1 MKPRTNTVDSKLLPN
16 RLTTVHGKSGR
27 GKGPLKTLQRG
38 ANKAADIKLKPF
50 TGKVFYLD
58 LPSNKHAESL
68 EKDLENLGG
77 TIEKFLSKDINYIIS
92 NRSEAKFVQTT
103 GKNSPV
109 PSPDSVQN
117 PGNTSPHLSSRRE
130 SHEGSPHRAL
140 EMISRGKSFVKKV
153 IKEQEFVPGNNI
165 LSNALAWGVR
175 ILYIDDVK
183 AYIARRKEAFVT
195 TKSVVAVKGDK
206 CNRTGQS
213 NSHRAKGKLKKPFI
227 KVEAIN
233 RHYRPLYIQLDCYP
247 EINYHGPNPWSP
259 FDVDKKSKANDKQ
272 YKGKASYFYLFGSKS
287 KGHKMAF
294 SEKNCKMDTKI
305 METLKEKKKK
315 GYCECC
321 MMKYEDLKI
330 HLKSEHH
337 KKFSESTEFN
347 VVDKIISRFDYDFV
361 EFQRDKMKRTKCSIG
376 VNTHEFTKISIEGMH
391 EEVRRPPK
399 EHVEGNR
406 SAVMWSIKNNERVS
420 GWENKPSSL
429 SFQGKEIVSSGTL
442 NSPSQMLP
450 LSTPSHVSI
459 SEMLLL
465 STFVNN
471 KSSGEGVINFG
482 NPKKDTTLHSLSL
495 CQGEERTSIIS
506 KVCTSEQL
514 RHIGRLP
521 VERSHSFA
529 EESSRKHLFDEDM
542 CGSRPQPDTT
552 VCSDSDESKTRLCTF
567 SKNNLQ
573 QKRKE
578 QENTILHVPKHSR
591 VTDHN
596 APDTA
601 AAALENPCSPLQTQ
615 MVFGKSKSE
624 ELMPE
629 IITPLFNIT
638 AHKNTELSPIP
649 QTVFT
654 SSPCMKLHRKVR
666 FSAVYGRNK
675 KKAQDHR
682 MEISMLTKERCL
694 TEESEAPSLPLKNL
708 LELFQT
714 SEDSGS
720 EFSGFTDLSSQKM
733 SEMWDNDQPENILSL
748 FAQTSSLSSFLGF

>member
-1 MKPRTNTVDSKLLPN
+1 MKPRSNTVDSKLLPN
-16 RLTTVHGKSGR
+16 RLTAHGKSGR
-27 GKGPLKTLQRG
+27 SKGMLKTLQRE

-58 LPSNKHAESL
+58 LPSNKHTENL
-68 EKDLENLGG
+68 EKDLQDLGG
-77 TIEKFLSKDINYIIS
+77 SIEKFLSKDINYIIS
-92 NRSEAKFVQTT
+92 NRSEAKFVQAA

-117 PGNTSPHLSSRRE
+117 AGNTSPHLSSRRE

-140 EMISRGKSFVKKV
+140 EMISRGKSLVKKV
-153 IKEQEFVPGNNI
+153 IREQEFVPGNSI

-183 AYIARRKEAFVT
+183 AYIVRRKEALVT
-195 TKSVVAVKGDK
+195 TKSVGAVKGEK
-206 CNRTGQS
+206 CNRTVQS
-213 NSHRAKGKLKKPFI
+213 NSHRTKGRLKKPFI
-227 KVEAIN
+227 KVEAIS

-259 FDVDKKSKANDKQ
+259 FDIDKKSKANDKQ
-272 YKGKASYFYLFGSKS
+272 NKGKARN
-287 KGHKMAF
+287 KGHKMTC
-294 SEKNCKMDTKI
+294 SENNCKMDTKI

-330 HLKSEHH
+330 HLRSEHH

-347 VVDKIISRFDYDFV
+347 VVDKLISQLDCDFV
-361 EFQRDKMKRTKCSIG
+361 EFQKDKVKRTKCSIG
-376 VNTHEFTKISIEGMH
+376 VSTYDFTKIAGMH
-391 EEVRRPPK
+391 EEFRRPQK
-399 EHVEGNR
+399 EGNR
-406 SAVMWSIKNNERVS
+406 SAVTWNTKNS

-429 SFQGKEIVSSGTL
+429 SFQGKEIISSGTL
-442 NSPSQMLP
+442 NSPSQILP

-471 KSSGEGVINFG
+471 KPYGEGIVNFESQ
-482 NPKKDTTLHSLSL
+482 KKDRTLHSLSL
-495 CQGEERTSIIS
+495 CQGEKGNSIIS
-506 KVCTSEQL
+506 KVCISEQL
-514 RHIGRLP
+514 HHIGRLP
-521 VERSHSFA
+521 DERTPPFA
-529 EESSRKHLFDEDM
+529 EELSHKHPFDEDL
-542 CGSRPQPDTT
+542 CGSRSQPYTT
-552 VCSDSDESKTRLCTF
+552 VCSDSDESKTRLHKS

-578 QENTILHVPKHSR
+578 QENAILHVPKHSR
-591 VTDHN
+591 VTDSS
-596 APDTA
+596 PDIA
-601 AAALENPCSPLQTQ
+601 AAPVENPCSPLQTQ
-615 MVFGKSKSE
+615 LVFGKGRSE
-624 ELMPE
+624 EPREALMHE
-629 IITPLFNIT
+629 ITPPFNTT
-638 AHKNTELSPIP
+638 ASKNTEVCEIP
-649 QTVFT
+649 HTVNS

-675 KKAQDHR
+675 KKARDHR
-682 MEISMLTKERCL
+682 MEISTFEKESCL
-694 TEESEAPSLPLKNL
+694 TEEDEAPSLPLKNL

-720 EFSGFTDLSSQKM
+720 EFSGFTDHSSQKM
-733 SEMWDNDQPENILSL
+733 SAMWDKDQPENILSL
-748 FAQTSSLSSFLGF
+748 FAQSSSLSSFLGF

>member
-16 RLTTVHGKSGR
+16 RLTIHGKSGR
-27 GKGPLKTLQRG
+27 SKGTVKALQRG
-38 ANKAADIKLKPF
+38 VKQAADIKVKPF
-50 TGKVFYLD
+50 SGKVFYLD
-58 LPSNKHAESL
+58 LPSNKHTENL
-68 EKDLENLGG
+68 EKDLQDLGG

-92 NRSEAKFVQTT
+92 NRSEAKFAQTT

-117 PGNTSPHLSSRRE
+117 AGNTSPHLSSRRE

-140 EMISRGKSFVKKV
+140 EMVSRGKSFVKKV

-195 TKSVVAVKGDK
+195 TKSVVVVKGEK
-206 CNRTGQS
+206 CNRTVQS
-213 NSHRAKGKLKKPFI
+213 NSHRTKAGKLKKPFI
-227 KVEAIN
+227 KVEAIS

-247 EINYHGPNPWSP
+247 EINYRGPNPWSP
-259 FDVDKKSKANDKQ
+259 FDIDKKSKANDKQ
-272 YKGKASYFYLFGSKS
+272 IKGKARS

-294 SEKNCKMDTKI
+294 SEKNCKMETKI

-321 MMKYEDLKI
+321 MMKYDDLKI

-347 VVDKIISRFDYDFV
+347 VVDKIISQFDYDFV

-376 VNTHEFTKISIEGMH
+376 VNTHDFTQISIAGVH
-391 EEVRRPPK
+391 EEFQRPHK
-399 EHVEGNR
+399 EHEEGNR
-406 SAVMWSIKNNERVS
+406 SAVMWSAKNNECVS

-459 SEMLLL
+459 SEMLIL
-465 STFVNN
+465 STFINN
-471 KSSGEGVINFG
+471 KSPGEGVVNFE
-482 NPKKDTTLHSLSL
+482 NQKKDTTLHSLSL
-495 CQGEERTSIIS
+495 CQGEEHSSIIS
-506 KVCTSEQL
+506 KVCISEQL
-514 RHIGRLP
+514 QLHHIGRLP
-521 VERSHSFA
+521 AERSHSFA
-529 EESSRKHLFDEDM
+529 EESSQKHRFDEDVF
-542 CGSRPQPDTT
+542 GSRPQPDTA
-552 VCSDSDESKTRLCTF
+552 VCSDSGESKTRLLEL

-578 QENTILHVPKHSR
+578 QENTIVRVPKHSR
-591 VTDHN
+591 IT
-596 APDTA
+596 DTA
-601 AAALENPCSPLQTQ
+601 AAPVENPCSPLLTQ
-615 MVFGKSKSE
+615 VVFGQSRSE

-629 IITPLFNIT
+629 IITPSFNIT
-638 AHKNTELSPIP
+638 AHESTELNMIP
-649 QTVFT
+649 QTEFT

-675 KKAQDHR
+675 KKAEDHG
-682 MEISMLTKERCL
+682 MEINTLAKERCL
-694 TEESEAPSLPLKNL
+694 TEGSEAPSLPLKNL

-720 EFSGFTDLSSQKM
+720 DFSGFTDHSSQKM
-733 SEMWDNDQPENILSL
+733 SEMWDDDQPANILSL
-748 FAQTSSLSSFLGF
+748 FAQSSSLSSFLGF